1 MHNTFGLPFLQMW
14 RSMVISLVFFTTWK
28 PNIKNKEK
36 LVVNIYEKLSK
47 GSLYEWFTPRRELKP
62 HLKKVITKGT
72 TSNFTHFSIL
82 KRRLELKDEVIN
94 VLKNMWVVGQN
105 LSMPIVQ
112 SITKRIFDY
121 QTPKILK
128 DSTKRGFK
136 VTLP

>member
-1 MHNTFGLPFLQMW
+1 
-14 RSMVISLVFFTTWK
+14 
-28 PNIKNKEK
+28 
-36 LVVNIYEKLSK
+36 
-47 GSLYEWFTPRRELKP
+47 
-62 HLKKVITKGT
+62 
-72 TSNFTHFSIL
+72 
-82 KRRLELKDEVIN
+82 LKDEVIN